1 MNSRPWKEWL
11 GRPCSIA
18 FRLAWRNITRDQVRL
33 AIAIVGVAFAV
44 LLMTLQMGL
53 LIGFAVTSS
62 SLIDRAKADFWIA
75 PRGAQDV
82 DQAGQ
87 IPERQKFLALGTQ
100 GVASVESLIVRFAFW
115 KRPDGGTETVIIVGI
130 DPSAG
135 ALQPWNFVAGT
146 PASIGLPDGIVID
159 ELYSRKLGV
168 TQIGQTIEIM
178 GRRARVVGFTSGI
191 RTFTQSPYVFTSLD
205 TARTLSGVPD
215 EWTTYFLVQA
225 ESGANL
231 GRVRTALQL
240 ALPSTDVWTSNGFSW
255 QTRVYWLLTTGA
267 GSALLLA
274 AVLGLVVGLVI
285 VSQTL
290 YSATVERQEEYA
302 TIRAMGASDRYLKS
316 IILQQALVSGALG
329 YIFGTAAALMI
340 AWIVQG
346 GSAALILS
354 YQLVLVLGLVTM
366 TMCVAASLIS
376 IRKVLSVDAA
386 SVFR

>member
-1 MNSRPWKEWL
+1 
-11 GRPCSIA
+11 
-18 FRLAWRNITRDQVRL
+18 
-33 AIAIVGVAFAV
+33 
-44 LLMTLQMGL
+44 
-53 LIGFAVTSS
+53 
-62 SLIDRAKADFWIA
+62 
-75 PRGAQDV
+75 
-82 DQAGQ
+82 
-87 IPERQKFLALGTQ
+87 
-100 GVASVESLIVRFAFW
+100 
-115 KRPDGGTETVIIVGI
+115 
-130 DPSAG
+130 
-135 ALQPWNFVAGT
+135 
-146 PASIGLPDGIVID
+146 
-159 ELYSRKLGV
+159 
-168 TQIGQTIEIM
+168 
-178 GRRARVVGFTSGI
+178 
-191 RTFTQSPYVFTSLD
+191 
-205 TARTLSGVPD
+205 
-215 EWTTYFLVQA
+215 
-225 ESGANL
+225 
-231 GRVRTALQL
+231 LQL